1 MVELAYGPRAP
12 RKWFKDTEGCVGQ
25 IHTGLRIANRVDEA
39 IAERGLAA
47 PESIRSLDMEAVL
60 VDTGATTLCL
70 PQSLVAQLGLRF
82 VRRSHATTAQ
92 GDLWVNVYGDAQV
105 YLMGRH
111 TTVECIELPDGTTP
125 LLGVEPLEFMGI
137 EPDLRNQRLVL
148 LPDEE
153 WLRV

>member
-12 RKWFKDTEGCVGQ
+12 RKWFRDTEGCVGQ
-25 IHTGLRIANRVDEA
+25 IHTDLRIANRVDEA

-47 PESIRSLDMEAVL
+47 PESIRSVDMEAVL

-92 GDLWVNVYGDAQV
+92 SDLWVNVYGDAQV